1 MLDRR
6 EERRMRLKDKTALV
20 TGAGQGFGYGIA
32 EAFAREGARVAC
44 LDLKSDVADAAAR
57 RIGAGA
63 IALTADVSKR
73 EDVERAARQ
82 AIEAFGRVDIVVNN
96 AGTTH
101 RNKPIMEVEEAE
113 FDRIF
118 AVNVKSILL
127 TAQAFVP
134 HMRSHG
140 GGAFINV
147 GSTAALR
154 PRPGLTVYNASKGA
168 VHVMTK
174 SMAVELAPDK
184 IRVCALAPV
193 AGETPLLA
201 MFMGEDTPEKRAAF
215 KATVPLGRFSK
226 PEDIGLAALYLA
238 SDDANFLTGVVLE
251 VDGGRCI

>member
-1 MLDRR
+1 
-6 EERRMRLKDKTALV
+6 MRLKGKTALV

-32 EAFAREGARVAC
+32 EVFAREGARVAC
-44 LDLKSDVADAAAR
+44 LDLKGEVAETAAK
-57 RIGAGA
+57 RIGVGA

-73 EDVERAARQ
+73 EDVEQAARQ
-82 AIEAFGRVDIVVNN
+82 AIAAFGRVDIVVNN

-101 RNKPIMEVEEAE
+101 RNKPLMEVTDAE

-134 HMRSHG
+134 HMRANG

>member
-1 MLDRR
+1 
-6 EERRMRLKDKTALV
+6 MRLKGKTALV
-20 TGAGQGFGYGIA
+20 TGAGQGFGFGIA
-32 EAFAREGARVAC
+32 ETFVREGARVAF
-44 LDLKSDVADAAAR
+44 LDLKADVAEAAAR
-57 RIGAGA
+57 RFGDAGA
-63 IALTADVSKR
+63 IALHADVSNR
-73 EDVERAARQ
+73 EDVERAAKA

-101 RNKPIMEVEEAE
+101 RNKPLMEIEDAE
-113 FDRIF
+113 FDRVF
-118 AVNVKSILL
+118 AVNVKSVFL

-134 HMRSHG
+134 HMREHG
-140 GGAFINV
+140 GEVIINV

-154 PRPGLTVYNASKGA
+154 PRPGLAVYNASKGA

-174 SMAVELAPDK
+174 SMAVELAPDR

-215 KATVPLGRFSK
+215 RATVPLGRFST
-226 PEDIGLAALYLA
+226 PHDIGAAALFLA
-238 SDDANFLTGVVLE
+238 SDEASFLTGVVLE

>member
-1 MLDRR
+1 
-6 EERRMRLKDKTALV
+6 MRLKGKTALV

-32 EAFAREGARVAC
+32 ETFAREGARVAC
-44 LDLKSDVADAAAR
+44 LDLKPEVAVAAAER
-57 RIGAGA
+57 FGGGA
-63 IALTADVSKR
+63 IALYGDVSRR
-73 EDVERAARQ
+73 EDVVRAANA
-82 AIEAFGRVDIVVNN
+82 AIEAFGRVDILVNN

-101 RNKPIMEVEEAE
+101 RNKPLMEVEEAE
-113 FDRIF
+113 FDRVL
-118 AVNVKSILL
+118 AVNVKSIFL

-134 HMRSHG
+134 HMRERG
-140 GGAFINV
+140 GGVIVNV

-174 SMAVELAPDK
+174 SMAIELAPDK
-184 IRVCALAPV
+184 IRVCAIAPV

-215 KATVPLGRFSK
+215 RATVPLGRFST
-226 PEDIGLAALYLA
+226 PHDVGAAALYLA
-238 SDDANFLTGVVLE
+238 GDEASFLTGVVLE

>member
-1 MLDRR
+1 
-6 EERRMRLKDKTALV
+6 MRLKGKTALI

-32 EAFAREGARVAC
+32 ETFAREGARVAC
-44 LDLKSDVADAAAR
+44 LDLKPDVAEAAAR
-57 RIGAGA
+57 RFSDGA
-63 IALTADVSKR
+63 IALCADVSSR
-73 EDVERAARQ
+73 EDVARAANA
-82 AIEAFGRVDIVVNN
+82 AIEAFGRIDILVNN

-101 RNKPIMEVEEAE
+101 RNKPLMEVEEAE
-113 FDRIF
+113 FDRVF
-118 AVNVKSILL
+118 AVNVKSIFL

-134 HMRSHG
+134 HMREHG
-140 GGAFINV
+140 GGVIVNV

-184 IRVCALAPV
+184 IRVCAVAPV

-215 KATVPLGRFSK
+215 RATVPLGRFST
-226 PEDIGLAALYLA
+226 PHDVGAAALYLA
-238 SDDANFLTGVVLE
+238 SDEASFLTGVVLE

>member
-1 MLDRR
+1 
-6 EERRMRLKDKTALV
+6 MRLEGKTALV

-32 EAFAREGARVAC
+32 EMFAREGARVAC
-44 LDLKSDVADAAAR
+44 LDLKPEIAEAAAK
-57 RIGAGA
+57 RIGPGS
-63 IALTADVSKR
+63 IALTGDVSNR
-73 EDVERAARQ
+73 GDVERAAKA
-82 AIEAFGRVDIVVNN
+82 AIDAFGRVDIVVNN

-101 RNKPIMEVEEAE
+101 RSKPLIEVEEAE

-118 AVNVKSILL
+118 AVNVRSIFL
-127 TAQAFVP
+127 TAQAFIP
-134 HMRSHG
+134 HMRANG
-140 GGAFINV
+140 GGVFVNI
-147 GSTAALR
+147 GSTAGLR
-154 PRPGLTVYNASKGA
+154 PRAGLTVYNASKGA

-215 KATVPLGRFSK
+215 KATVPLGRFST
-226 PEDIGLAALYLA
+226 PHDIGAAALYLA
-238 SDDANFLTGVVLE
+238 SDEAAFLTGVVLE

>member
-1 MLDRR
+1 
-6 EERRMRLKDKTALV
+6 MRLKGKTALV

-32 EAFAREGARVAC
+32 EIFAREGARVAC
-44 LDLKSDVADAAAR
+44 LDLKADIAEAAAR
-57 RIGAGA
+57 RFGGQGLSIH
-63 IALTADVSKR
+63 ADVSKR
-73 EDVERAARQ
+73 DDVERAATTV
-82 AIEAFGRVDIVVNN
+82 IEAFGRVDIVVNN

-101 RNKPIMEVEEAE
+101 RNKPLMEIEEAE

-118 AVNVKSILL
+118 AVNVKSIFL

-134 HMRSHG
+134 HMREHG
-140 GGAFINV
+140 GGVFINV

-154 PRPGLTVYNASKGA
+154 PRPGLAVYNASKGA
-168 VHVMTK
+168 VHVLTK
-174 SMAVELAPDK
+174 SMAVELAPDR

-215 KATVPLGRFSK
+215 KATVPLGRFST
-226 PEDIGLAALYLA
+226 PHDIGAAALYLA
-238 SDDANFLTGVVLE
+238 SDEAAFLTGVVLE